1 MLQAHSLLWHYLWVA
16 PNVYLLALGFL
27 VWAGKTRRG
36 SLAFVVFSF
45 IIPLAQLIL
54 YAADVLPWI
63 APHTFWHVLWSGLL
77 VEGLIKFILI
87 GELFD
92 GVFSPYP
99 SLANL
104 GKVLIRGVGAVLV
117 FVAAIAAAL

>member
-16 PNVYLLALGFL
+16 PNVYLLVLGFL
-27 VWAGKTRRG
+27 VWAGKARRD
-36 SLAFVVFSF
+36 SPVFVTFAL

-54 YAADVLPWI
+54 YAADVLPWV
-63 APHTFWHVLWSGLL
+63 APRTFWHVLWSGLL

-87 GELFD
+87 GELFNRI
-92 GVFSPYP
+92 FSPYP

-104 GKVLIRGVGAVLV
+104 G
-117 FVAAIAAAL
+117 